1 MNIGKDKIIV
11 LVRKPLTKIITR
23 LVGYG
28 LVVLFGSF
36 SIEASETEASA
47 KAIGSG
53 IASIVILFASAAIDW
68 WHHKQDIKEE
78 PKE

>member
-1 MNIGKDKIIV
+1 MKIGKDKIIV

-28 LVVLFGSF
+28 LVALFGSF

-47 KAIGSG
+47 EAVGSG
-53 IASIVILFASAAIDW
+53 IVSIIILIASVLIDW